1 MFSAHA
7 LLSPRFLACCLGTVL
22 AVTAAA
28 AQTPSP
34 APEQIPPQNAP
45 QETAPQQ
52 PAPQEITPEQ
62 TAPQQESPQQ
72 TAPAQEK
79 TGTQES
85 SPSPQPQPPATNA
98 EEKPGATLAERA
110 RRILNAGIAD
120 ENKDKRAAA
129 VRVLGLV
136 RQDPRSQRAAER
148 ALADKEAEVRAAGAS
163 ALGQMGAR
171 KSRAKLRRAL
181 NDKDSEV
188 VFAAAG
194 SLRVLG
200 DRSAYRVYYAVLT
213 GKMKSGQGLIEE
225 QKEKFK
231 DPKKMAVFGFEEGIG
246 FVPFAGLGYK
256 AFKMLKKDDSSP
268 VRAAAAK
275 VLADDPDPRAA
286 EALVEAAAQDK
297 SWLVRT
303 AALDAIAHRGNASL
317 LPKITR
323 SLSDDKEEVR
333 FTAAAAILRL
343 SGQNNR
349 KKAPSKRSSRKLSR
363 P

>member
-1 MFSAHA
+1 
-7 LLSPRFLACCLGTVL
+7 LQQ
-22 AVTAAA
+22 
-28 AQTPSP
+28 QTEERS
-34 APEQIPPQNAP
+34 AP
-45 QETAPQQ
+45 Q
-52 PAPQEITPEQ
+52 Q
-62 TAPQQESPQQ
+62 TAPQQTTPEQSAPQQASPQQ
-72 TAPAQEK
+72 TAPEQEAPEK
-79 TGTQES
+79 PTS
-85 SPSPQPQPPATNA
+85 SEAERPATRA
-98 EEKPGATLAERA
+98 EEPAGLTLSERA
-110 RRILNAGIAD
+110 WRVLKAGAAD

-129 VRVLGLV
+129 IRVLGLV
-136 RQDPRSQRAAER
+136 RRDQRAQQAAER
-148 ALADKEAEVRAAGAS
+148 ALSDKEAEVRAAGAS
-163 ALGQMGAR
+163 ALGQMGSR

-188 VFAAAG
+188 VFAAAS

-231 DPKKMAVFGFEEGIG
+231 DPKKMAVFGFEQGIG

-275 VLADDPDPRAA
+275 VLAEDPDARAA
-286 EALVEAAAQDK
+286 EALVEAAAEDN
-297 SWLVRT
+297 SWVVRT
-303 AALDAIAHRGNASL
+303 AALDAIAHRGDASL

-333 FTAAAAILRL
+333 FTAAAAVLRL
-343 SGQNNR
+343 SQENSR
-349 KKAPSKRSSRKLSR
+349 KKASGGRSSKRAVRR
-363 P
+363 